1 MHNVRHP
8 ECRKTFLSRGGL
20 VGAGTVQDSFRE
32 HDENRAEGFGV
43 EGVAK
48 YESGQVT
55 AVADE
60 EWLLDVLGFHPR
72 VTVLPMG
79 GGVVRGM

>member
-8 ECRKTFLSRGGL
+8 ECRKTVLSRGGL
-20 VGAGTVQDSFRE
+20 VGAGTVQDLFLE

-43 EGVAK
+43 KDVVK
-48 YESGQVT
+48 CESCQAT
-55 AVADE
+55 AVVNE
-60 EWLLDVLGFHPR
+60 ERLLDELGFHSR